1 MFVSDKRKEE
11 RMPQKDIK
19 ISLQA
24 ARVNAKMSQAEM
36 AKAIGVTQYTI
47 ANWESNKSVPNA
59 IQLRRIS
66 ELSGIPMDFI
76 FLGM

>member
-1 MFVSDKRKEE
+1 MFVFNKRKEE

-76 FLGM
+76 FLDM